1 VAAPETQ
8 RAAAV
13 TQPGECAAVG
23 PVVRES
29 ADELRPARCNR
40 MAGHE
45 QADVNE
51 PQIHIEMRRDSRR
64 VLAKWT
70 TP

>member
-1 VAAPETQ
+1 
-8 RAAAV
+8 
-13 TQPGECAAVG
+13 VG
-23 PVVRES
+23 PIVRES
-29 ADELRPARCNR
+29 ADVTRPARCNR